1 MRSVHR
7 IRLTFTLLGALA
19 LSGCLDDDG
28 GSGDDTSKGQ
38 LNFNGFN
45 GLSYQTASQS
55 GTTNAAGE
63 FRYYPGETL
72 TFRVGD
78 LPLVSGVPAR
88 QYVTL
93 LEFFETTRTELQ
105 TPMVDDE
112 GLSTHT
118 LTEQQVLENTTLMNL
133 RALTLITLL
142 PLGGPPAAVTLLPF
156 TAAAQ
161 GVPVV
166 DTQNIAQN
174 IQQLRQMIEDEILQ
188 NEQLLQLR
196 EQLTTLTD
204 QLAELQRTYEALTR
218 LAELPEVIRTE
229 MEDELNGL
237 LDQEF
242 GDIQATIRAIR
253 TGDFSGL
260 TGSGA
265 AEIETQ
271 MDRVLAELGFDDDTL
286 REMATSGNAGA
297 ERIATQA
304 TTGAL
309 VSAAAQ
315 NSYDDAGQSLE
326 RVERLVGLIDDMD
339 ELKESVDL
347 NTRVTAE
354 LAIALVAMWQLEAVQ
369 TVGDGTGGVIDA
381 ATIAEEQNFMEF
393 TIPDLGD

>member
-1 MRSVHR
+1 MRTS
-7 IRLTFTLLGALA
+7 TLLTNYVRKTLRTSAIAL
-19 LSGCLDDDG
+19 
-28 GSGDDTSKGQ
+28 
-38 LNFNGFN
+38 
-45 GLSYQTASQS
+45 
-55 GTTNAAGE
+55 
-63 FRYYPGETL
+63 
-72 TFRVGD
+72 
-78 LPLVSGVPAR
+78 
-88 QYVTL
+88 
-93 LEFFETTRTELQ
+93 
-105 TPMVDDE
+105 
-112 GLSTHT
+112 
-118 LTEQQVLENTTLMNL
+118 
-133 RALTLITLL
+133 LL
-142 PLGGPPAAVTLLPF
+142 PLGVGAPVTMIASPAL
-156 TAAAQ
+156 AQ

-174 IQQLRQMIEDEILQ
+174 IQQLRQMIEDELLQ

-204 QLAELQRTYEALTR
+204 QLAQLQETYAALTR
-218 LAELPEVIRTE
+218 LAELPEIIATE
-229 MEDELNGL
+229 MEAELNGI

-242 GDIQATIRAIR
+242 GDIQATIAAIR

-260 TGSGA
+260 SGSGA
-265 AEIETQ
+265 SEIETQ
-271 MDRVLAELGFDDDTL
+271 MDRVLADLGFDEDTL
-286 REMATSGNAGA
+286 SEMASSGNAGA

-315 NSYDDAGQSLE
+315 NSYNDAGQSLE
-326 RVERLVGLIDDMD
+326 RVDRLVSLIDDMD

-369 TVGDGTGGVIDA
+369 TVSDGTGGVIDA

>member
-1 MRSVHR
+1 M
-7 IRLTFTLLGALA
+7 TPNTLPTWLRTPALIGALA
-19 LSGCLDDDG
+19 
-28 GSGDDTSKGQ
+28 
-38 LNFNGFN
+38 
-45 GLSYQTASQS
+45 
-55 GTTNAAGE
+55 
-63 FRYYPGETL
+63 
-72 TFRVGD
+72 
-78 LPLVSGVPAR
+78 
-88 QYVTL
+88 
-93 LEFFETTRTELQ
+93 
-105 TPMVDDE
+105 
-112 GLSTHT
+112 
-118 LTEQQVLENTTLMNL
+118 VL
-133 RALTLITLL
+133 
-142 PLGGPPAAVTLLPF
+142 PPALSPG
-156 TAAAQ
+156 AANAQ

-174 IQQLRQMIEDEILQ
+174 IQQLRQMIADEILQ
-188 NEQLLQLR
+188 NDQLLQLR

-242 GDIQATIRAIR
+242 GDIQATIRAIQ

-265 AEIETQ
+265 SEIETQ
-271 MDRVLAELGFDDDTL
+271 MDRVLADLGFDEDTL
-286 REMATSGNAGA
+286 AEMARSGNPGA
-297 ERIATQA
+297 ERVATQA

-326 RVERLVGLIDDMD
+326 RVDRLVGLIDDMD

-369 TVGDGTGGVIDA
+369 TVNDGTGGVIDA
-381 ATIAEEQNFMEF
+381 ATIAEEQRFMEF
-393 TIPDLGD
+393 TLPDLRAD

>member
-1 MRSVHR
+1 MPAKPRPKSLR
-7 IRLTFTLLGALA
+7 ILA
-19 LSGCLDDDG
+19 M
-28 GSGDDTSKGQ
+28 T
-38 LNFNGFN
+38 
-45 GLSYQTASQS
+45 
-55 GTTNAAGE
+55 
-63 FRYYPGETL
+63 
-72 TFRVGD
+72 
-78 LPLVSGVPAR
+78 
-88 QYVTL
+88 
-93 LEFFETTRTELQ
+93 
-105 TPMVDDE
+105 M
-112 GLSTHT
+112 
-118 LTEQQVLENTTLMNL
+118 M
-133 RALTLITLL
+133 L
-142 PLGGPPAAVTLLPF
+142 PLGIFALPAALLPV
-156 TAAAQ
+156 TATAQ

-174 IQQLRQMIEDEILQ
+174 IQQLRQMIEDESLQ

-196 EQLTTLTD
+196 EQLATLTD

-265 AEIETQ
+265 TEIETQ

-286 REMATSGNAGA
+286 REMATSGSAGA

-393 TIPDLGD
+393 TIPNLGD

>member
-1 MRSVHR
+1 MPVDPSLKTLR
-7 IRLTFTLLGALA
+7 ILAMTTMLQLGIVALPTFLFPV
-19 LSGCLDDDG
+19 
-28 GSGDDTSKGQ
+28 TS
-38 LNFNGFN
+38 
-45 GLSYQTASQS
+45 
-55 GTTNAAGE
+55 
-63 FRYYPGETL
+63 
-72 TFRVGD
+72 
-78 LPLVSGVPAR
+78 
-88 QYVTL
+88 
-93 LEFFETTRTELQ
+93 
-105 TPMVDDE
+105 
-112 GLSTHT
+112 
-118 LTEQQVLENTTLMNL
+118 
-133 RALTLITLL
+133 
-142 PLGGPPAAVTLLPF
+142 
-156 TAAAQ
+156 AAQ

-174 IQQLRQMIEDEILQ
+174 IQQLRQMIEDELLQ
-188 NEQLLQLR
+188 NEQLQQLR
-196 EQLTTLTD
+196 EQLATLTD

-304 TTGAL
+304 ATGAL

-393 TIPDLGD
+393 TIPNLGD

>member
-1 MRSVHR
+1 MH
-7 IRLTFTLLGALA
+7 ALPF
-19 LSGCLDDDG
+19 L
-28 GSGDDTSKGQ
+28 K
-38 LNFNGFN
+38 
-45 GLSYQTASQS
+45 
-55 GTTNAAGE
+55 
-63 FRYYPGETL
+63 
-72 TFRVGD
+72 TFRTI
-78 LPLVSGVPAR
+78 
-88 QYVTL
+88 TL
-93 LEFFETTRTELQ
+93 
-105 TPMVDDE
+105 
-112 GLSTHT
+112 
-118 LTEQQVLENTTLMNL
+118 
-133 RALTLITLL
+133 AALL
-142 PLGGPPAAVTLLPF
+142 PLSGIALPVTLVS
-156 TAAAQ
+156 TSAVAQ

-218 LAELPEVIRTE
+218 LAELPEVIATE
-229 MEDELNGL
+229 MEAELNGI

-242 GDIQATIRAIR
+242 GDIQATIQAIR

-260 TGSGA
+260 SGSGA
-265 AEIETQ
+265 SEIETQ

-315 NSYDDAGQSLE
+315 NSYEDAGQSLE

-381 ATIAEEQNFMEF
+381 ATFAEEQNFMEF

>member
-1 MRSVHR
+1 MSLVSKISRWLRSTAL
-7 IRLTFTLLGALA
+7 IGALVV
-19 LSGCLDDDG
+19 LS
-28 GSGDDTSKGQ
+28 
-38 LNFNGFN
+38 
-45 GLSYQTASQS
+45 
-55 GTTNAAGE
+55 
-63 FRYYPGETL
+63 P
-72 TFRVGD
+72 
-78 LPLVSGVPAR
+78 LPVSAPA
-88 QYVTL
+88 
-93 LEFFETTRTELQ
+93 F
-105 TPMVDDE
+105 
-112 GLSTHT
+112 
-118 LTEQQVLENTTLMNL
+118 
-133 RALTLITLL
+133 
-142 PLGGPPAAVTLLPF
+142 
-156 TAAAQ
+156 AQ
-161 GVPVV
+161 GVPTV
-166 DTQNIAQN
+166 DAQNIAQN
-174 IQQLRQMIEDEILQ
+174 IQQLRQMIEDELLQ

-196 EQLTTLTD
+196 EQLATLTD

-218 LAELPEVIRTE
+218 LAELPEIIRTE
-229 MEDELNGL
+229 MEEELNGL

-242 GDIQATIRAIR
+242 GDIIATIEAIR

-265 AEIETQ
+265 GEIETQ
-271 MDRVLAELGFDDDTL
+271 MDRVLADLGFDEDTL
-286 REMATSGNAGA
+286 AEMARSGNPGA

-381 ATIAEEQNFMEF
+381 ATIAEEQRFMEF
-393 TIPDLGD
+393 TLPELRAE

>member
-1 MRSVHR
+1 MRISML
-7 IRLTFTLLGALA
+7 LTAYVRSALRTSTIA
-19 LSGCLDDDG
+19 L
-28 GSGDDTSKGQ
+28 
-38 LNFNGFN
+38 
-45 GLSYQTASQS
+45 
-55 GTTNAAGE
+55 
-63 FRYYPGETL
+63 
-72 TFRVGD
+72 
-78 LPLVSGVPAR
+78 
-88 QYVTL
+88 
-93 LEFFETTRTELQ
+93 
-105 TPMVDDE
+105 
-112 GLSTHT
+112 
-118 LTEQQVLENTTLMNL
+118 
-133 RALTLITLL
+133 LL
-142 PLGGPPAAVTLLPF
+142 PLGMAAPVTMIASPAL
-156 TAAAQ
+156 AQ

-166 DTQNIAQN
+166 DTQNIAQA

-188 NEQLLQLR
+188 NEQLVQLR

-218 LAELPEVIRTE
+218 LAELPEIIATE
-229 MEDELNGL
+229 MEAELNGI

-260 TGSGA
+260 RGSGA
-265 AEIETQ
+265 GEIETQ
-271 MDRVLAELGFDDDTL
+271 MDRVLAELGFDEDTL
-286 REMATSGNAGA
+286 SEMASSGNAGA

-315 NSYDDAGQSLE
+315 NSYDDAGQSLQ
-326 RVERLVGLIDDMD
+326 RVDRLVGLIDDMD

-369 TVGDGTGGVIDA
+369 TVSDGTGGVIDA

>member
-1 MRSVHR
+1 MPTKP
-7 IRLTFTLLGALA
+7 LLKTL
-19 LSGCLDDDG
+19 
-28 GSGDDTSKGQ
+28 
-38 LNFNGFN
+38 
-45 GLSYQTASQS
+45 
-55 GTTNAAGE
+55 
-63 FRYYPGETL
+63 R
-72 TFRVGD
+72 
-78 LPLVSGVPAR
+78 
-88 QYVTL
+88 
-93 LEFFETTRTELQ
+93 
-105 TPMVDDE
+105 
-112 GLSTHT
+112 
-118 LTEQQVLENTTLMNL
+118 
-133 RALTLITLL
+133 TLILTTLL
-142 PLGGPPAAVTLLPF
+142 PLGGIAVPVSLLPGS
-156 TAAAQ
+156 AAAQ

-174 IQQLRQMIEDEILQ
+174 IQQLRQMIEDELLQ

-218 LAELPEVIRTE
+218 LAELPEVIATE
-229 MEDELNGL
+229 MEAELNGI

-242 GDIQATIRAIR
+242 GDIQATIQAIR

-260 TGSGA
+260 SGSGA

>member
-1 MRSVHR
+1 MPRTRAQSKWMRSTALVC
-7 IRLTFTLLGALA
+7 TLA
-19 LSGCLDDDG
+19 LSGP
-28 GSGDDTSKGQ
+28 
-38 LNFNGFN
+38 FI
-45 GLSYQTASQS
+45 A
-55 GTTNAAGE
+55 GT
-63 FRYYPGETL
+63 
-72 TFRVGD
+72 
-78 LPLVSGVPAR
+78 PA
-88 QYVTL
+88 Q
-93 LEFFETTRTELQ
+93 
-105 TPMVDDE
+105 
-112 GLSTHT
+112 
-118 LTEQQVLENTTLMNL
+118 
-133 RALTLITLL
+133 
-142 PLGGPPAAVTLLPF
+142 
-156 TAAAQ
+156 AQ

-196 EQLTTLTD
+196 EQLTTLTE

-218 LAELPEVIRTE
+218 LAELPEIIRTQ

-265 AEIETQ
+265 SEIETQ
-271 MDRVLAELGFDDDTL
+271 MDRVLADLGFDDDTL
-286 REMATSGNAGA
+286 SEMARSGNPGA
-297 ERIATQA
+297 ERVATQA
-304 TTGAL
+304 ATGAL

-381 ATIAEEQNFMEF
+381 ATIAEEQRFMEF
-393 TIPDLGD
+393 TLPELRAD